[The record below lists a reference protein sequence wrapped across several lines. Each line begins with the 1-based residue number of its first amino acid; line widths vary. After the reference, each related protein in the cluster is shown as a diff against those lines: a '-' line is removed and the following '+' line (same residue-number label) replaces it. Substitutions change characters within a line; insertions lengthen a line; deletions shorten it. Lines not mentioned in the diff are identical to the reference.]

1 MAFAMPSLADNVKI
15 GGINYRISGSTA
27 TVMPNNYDDSSGS
40 VIVIGLN
47 NGYEG
52 DVVIP
57 ETITVDGVSYEVTSA
72 FEGTFSNSTKLT
84 SVSLPSTLTD
94 LGSTPF
100 SSCNKLLS
108 INVSPDNPTY
118 SSVDGVLY
126 NKAKSTLIS
135 CPGGKT
141 AHFEVPSGVTEI
153 ANSAFYGCS
162 KLTSVHLPSTI
173 QRLGV
178 NAFRAC
184 ILMAEVNI
192 PAGITEL
199 ENGVFRGCSS
209 LKEIEVPSSV
219 TKLGDYAFYYCQS
232 LTNIHFA
239 GPVTSIGSYG
249 LSSCVKLTTI
259 ELPSTLESL
268 GDRVFESDSKLV
280 SVSFPST
287 LKSLGMA
294 NFRGCTALTSIEV
307 AEGNDYF
314 TSVDGV
320 LFNKSMDKLICCP
333 SQRHGVYEVPSTVKR
348 IDDYAFFTC
357 RYLSNIKLPLSLT
370 EIGLSAFANCSN
382 LSVLTLPNAVR
393 RIDKSAFITCTSL
406 ERIVSYNTVPPILT
420 STVFSSRTYSLPLQV
435 PSSAITSYKNSD
447 EWENFTNVQAIGEAV
462 IGSVS
467 KAYAG
472 TTTSIEVNLQNAQT
486 NVSEYSVTLQLPE
499 GMRPILTEGGQP
511 VCRFTSRHSDSQ
523 PRVSLTPTPDGCYT
537 LNVVNEGNKLTGND
551 GNVFSLIVMV
561 DADVET
567 TLQTG
572 YITTG
577 SISYSDGS
585 SWSLAGDVFYFN
597 VEKGL
602 VGDVDNDGRV
612 NVMDVTLTV
621 NEILGISMDTFIWQL
636 SDVNH
641 DGILSVVD
649 VMGIVDIILGSE

>member
-1 MAFAMPSLADNVKI
+1 MALSMPSLADNVKI
-15 GGINYRISGSTA
+15 GGINYRTSGSTA

-57 ETITVDGVSYEVTSA
+57 ETITVNGVSYEVTSA

-126 NKAKSTLIS
+126 NKSQSTLIS

-162 KLTSVHLPSTI
+162 KLTSVHLPSTV

-178 NAFRAC
+178 YAFRAC
-184 ILMAEVNI
+184 IMMAEVNI
-192 PAGITEL
+192 PDGITEL

-209 LKEIEVPSSV
+209 LKEIVVPSSV

-232 LTNIHFA
+232 LTNLQLT

-268 GDRVFESDSKLV
+268 GDRVFESDSKLE

-294 NFRGCTALTSIEV
+294 NFRGCTALASIEV

-320 LFNKSMDKLICCP
+320 LYNKSMDKLICCP
-333 SQRHGVYEVPSTVKR
+333 SQRKGVYEVPSTVKR
-348 IDDYAFFTC
+348 IDDYAFFMC
-357 RYLSNIKLPLSLT
+357 RYLSSIKLPLSLT

-420 STVFSSRTYSLPLQV
+420 STVFSSRSYSLPLEV
-435 PSSAITSYKNSD
+435 PSSAIASYKNSD
-447 EWENFTNVQAIGEAV
+447 EWVNFTDIQAIAEAV
-462 IGSVS
+462 IGNVS
-467 KAYAG
+467 NAFAG
-472 TTTSIEVNLQNAQT
+472 TTTSVEVNLHNAQT
-486 NVSEYSVTLQLPE
+486 NVSEYSVTLKLPE
-499 GMRPILTEGGQP
+499 GIHPIITGEGQP
-511 VCRFTSRHSDSQ
+511 VCRFTSRHSNSQ
-523 PRVSLTPTPDGCYT
+523 PKVSITNTPDGCYT
-537 LNVVNEGNKLTGND
+537 LNIVNEGNKVTGND
-551 GNVFSLIVMV
+551 GNVFSIIVMV
-561 DADVET
+561 DADVEA
-567 TLQTG
+567 TLHTG

-585 SWSLAGDVFYFN
+585 SWSLDGDLFYFK
-597 VEKGL
+597 VEEEII
-602 VGDVDNDGRV
+602 GDVDRNGQI
-612 NVMDVTLTV
+612 NVMDVTLAV
-621 NEILGISMDTFIWQL
+621 NYILGYPVNNFFWQL
-636 SDVNH
+636 ADMNH
-641 DGILSVVD
+641 DGIMSVVD
-649 VMGIVDIILGSE
+649 VMEIVNKILGI

>member
-1 MAFAMPSLADNVKI
+1 MALSMPSLADNVKI
-15 GGINYRISGSTA
+15 GGINYRTSGTTA

-40 VIVIGLN
+40 VVVIGLN

-57 ETITVDGVSYEVTSA
+57 ETITVNGVSYEVTSA

-126 NKAKSTLIS
+126 NKTQTTLIS

-162 KLTSVHLPSTI
+162 KLTSVHIPSTV

-184 ILMAEVNI
+184 ILMTEVNI
-192 PAGITEL
+192 PDGITEL

-209 LKEIEVPSSV
+209 LKEIVVPSSV

-232 LTNIHFA
+232 LTNLQLT

-259 ELPSTLESL
+259 DLPSTLESL
-268 GDRVFESDSKLV
+268 GERVFESDSKLE

-294 NFRGCTALTSIEV
+294 NFRGCSALTSIEV
-307 AEGNDYF
+307 AEGNDFF

-320 LFNKSMDKLICCP
+320 LYTKSMDKLICCP
-333 SQRHGVYEVPSTVKR
+333 SQRHGVYEVASTVKR
-348 IDDYAFFTC
+348 IDDYAFFMC
-357 RYLSNIKLPLSLT
+357 RYLSSIKLPLSLT

-406 ERIVSYNTVPPILT
+406 ERIISYNIVPPILT
-420 STVFSSRTYSLPLQV
+420 STVFSSRSYSLPLQV
-435 PSSAITSYKNSD
+435 PSSAIASYKNSD
-447 EWENFTNVQAIGEAV
+447 EWENFTDVQAIGEAV

-467 KAYAG
+467 AAFAG
-472 TTTSIEVNLQNAQT
+472 TTTSVEVNLQNAQT
-486 NVSEYSVTLQLPE
+486 NVSEYSITLQLPE
-499 GMRPILTEGGQP
+499 GMRPILTEDGHP
-511 VCRFTSRHSDSQ
+511 VCQFTSRHSA
-523 PRVSLTPTPDGCYT
+523 PMPIVSITNTSDGCYT
-537 LNVVNEGNKLTGND
+537 LNVVNESNKVTGND
-551 GNVFSLIVMV
+551 GNVFSIIIMV

-567 TLQTG
+567 TLQSGT
-572 YITTG
+572 ITTG
-577 SISYSDGS
+577 SISYADGS
-585 SWSLAGDVFYFN
+585 SWSLEGNKFYFN
-597 VEKGL
+597 VKNAL
-602 VGDVDNDGRV
+602 AGDVDINGQI

-621 NEILGISMDTFIWQL
+621 NRILGIPTNNFYWQL
-636 SDVNH
+636 ADMTH
-641 DGILSVVD
+641 DGIISIAD
-649 VMGIVDIILGSE
+649 VMELVNKILGTN